1 MKRKLKPMTDDGRV
15 EGKLAT
21 LEPQDK
27 CHTQRE
33 AEGEFAFLPPSLES
47 KLSKRSA
54 VASLLPGM
62 LLEPPAPWGVP
73 AAPTLPG
80 GLTSSSFLTL
90 LGCWSP
96 LPPTLPACEAGPPWL
111 PRWSGVFWP
120 LDGAVFPG
128 PAGAVGGL
136 SISFLW
142 ELLQRFIREDVFPG
156 NW

>member
-1 MKRKLKPMTDDGRV
+1 MSHSTSAVRGN
-15 EGKLAT
+15 
-21 LEPQDK
+21 
-27 CHTQRE
+27 
-33 AEGEFAFLPPSLES
+33 AFLPPSLES

-62 LLEPPAPWGVP
+62 LLEPPWGV
-73 AAPTLPG
+73 AAPPTPPTLPG
-80 GLTSSSFLTL
+80 GFTSSEAGTL

-128 PAGAVGGL
+128 PAVAVGG
-136 SISFLW
+136 
-142 ELLQRFIREDVFPG
+142 FPYHVSARASSMI
-156 NW
+156 